1 MHVLAAARGHQGVG
15 EVTGTGRFTSHGI
28 PPNFNASA
36 LHSPVYDQ
44 AALVASGWAAYL
56 QLVYGDFSRLEY
68 PFAPSSLSVLYP
80 QLLNL
85 SGVRVP
91 AARECRREMPEGF
104 VYRERMYLES
114 PSYVHVSHKARDA
127 LPSGTWVEVSHC
139 TVGWHEG
146 GYWTYHSPGSGM
158 YINTGRTVAF
168 AGHQEAAAF
177 FGSKTALLA
186 RANGGNAVRH
196 GARGGAGEVNEMK
209 FRRAA
214 AAAGY
219 DTVQLLRWA
228 DQACGNLAVEILHT
242 RAVGKNTCGP
252 PMRTGWGATRPC
264 NCSAIEGPNWSF
276 LRQKERDS
284 RSCPA
289 GAIRGGWD
297 YDSFDVCCPASCG
310 KCGGDGCESRP
321 GGRTACCVKD
331 VQKTAPPCATNGWT
345 PPCANAQSQQTIMRY
360 GGRRRPHVVKDNSP
374 LRNARCAYC
383 FNGVAL
389 RVTE

>member
-1 MHVLAAARGHQGVG
+1 MTRSRSCLHSPI
-15 EVTGTGRFTSHGI
+15 T
-28 PPNFNASA
+28 PNFNASA